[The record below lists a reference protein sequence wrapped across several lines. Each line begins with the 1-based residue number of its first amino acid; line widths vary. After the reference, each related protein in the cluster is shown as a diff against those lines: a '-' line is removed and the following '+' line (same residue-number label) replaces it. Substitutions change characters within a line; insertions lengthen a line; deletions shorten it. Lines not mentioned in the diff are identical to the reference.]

1 MHGLIAGASYH
12 FGLVAKDAAG
22 NTSFLSNIAVVGTQP
37 LPDTTPPAAIRDLS
51 VALPSPGGQLVAA
64 RAVTRSSEQSSSFGA
79 GALIDGDHGSFW
91 ASAAASASQ
100 EEWARVEYPAN
111 TSAGRIEIW
120 PADALVA
127 LFPPDFTVR
136 VSPDGLAWTTVATR
150 TGYVAAAGQP
160 LAVDFAATSLRYVEL
175 HATRLAAA
183 SAGVFYLA
191 VAEIELHTA
200 SAPAGSVVASWT
212 APPTTGRAVVPRPTI

>member
-1 MHGLIAGASYH
+1 M
-12 FGLVAKDAAG
+12 
-22 NTSFLSNIAVVGTQP
+22 Q
-37 LPDTTPPAAIRDLS
+37 DLS

-100 EEWARVEYPAN
+100 EEWARVDIRQHQRRPH
-111 TSAGRIEIW
+111 RDW

-160 LAVDFAATSLRYVEL
+160 LAVDFGATSLRYVEL

-200 SAPAGSVVASWT
+200 SAPAGSVVAQLDRSHRR
-212 APPTTGRAVVPRPTI
+212 RAER